1 MRISTEDQK
10 ILTQKNFLLLLG
22 KGGCGVFKRWS
33 VWTLLPVTGRHFISA
48 LRIVVKTHLKIRHE
62 TGQGG
67 RKRFPLKNQV
77 YRRADNT
84 FSAALWACHY
94 RPPPMPVRG
103 CICPFVGTQSHRTP
117 VSRSLLMPLNAAL
130 ADFDLTGV
138 TSSVGRQNS

>member
-1 MRISTEDQK
+1 MLVLITRNATQINENIHRGSKHPDTKELST
-10 ILTQKNFLLLLG
+10 
-22 KGGCGVFKRWS
+22 
-33 VWTLLPVTGRHFISA
+33 A
-48 LRIVVKTHLKIRHE
+48 LRQGRVRSFQTLVGVNTASCNRKTLHFSTPDCCKTHLKIRHE

-84 FSAALWACHY
+84 FSAALWACHH

-103 CICPFVGTQSHRTP
+103 CICPFVGTQSHTTP

-130 ADFDLTGV
+130 ADFA
-138 TSSVGRQNS
+138 